1 MDLGRTE
8 NFEEP
13 EDPDAMAV
21 QVVRQ
26 LEDPTSYKLLTA
38 GDTGPE
44 IRRFQG
50 PEAYPESLAITKPT
64 SFEIVPP
71 AISNP
76 NDYEYLPGHFVARR
90 ILEIDSSIA
99 EKPLYTVRLQ
109 SGERETVSSIK
120 CFRLLIVLL

>member
-1 MDLGRTE
+1 MTLGRAE
-8 NFEEP
+8 DFEEP
-13 EDPDAMAV
+13 EDPDAMAA

-26 LEDPTSYKLLTA
+26 LEDPASYNLLTA

-44 IRRFQG
+44 IRHSQG
-50 PEAYPESLAITKPT
+50 AEASPESLAITKLP

-71 AISNP
+71 AVSNP

-90 ILEIDSSIA
+90 ILEIDPSTA

-109 SGERETVSSIK
+109 SGERETVSSIS
-120 CFRLLIVLL
+120 CFELLIVFV

>member
-1 MDLGRTE
+1 MYLGRTE
-8 NFEEP
+8 DSQEP
-13 EDPDAMAV
+13 EDPDAKAA

-26 LEDPTSYKLLTA
+26 LEDPASYKLLTA

-44 IRRFQG
+44 IRHFQG
-50 PEAYPESLAITKPT
+50 PEAFPESLAITKPS

-71 AISNP
+71 AVSNP

-90 ILEIDSSIA
+90 ILEIDSSTA

-109 SGERETVSSIK
+109 SGERETVSFII
-120 CFRLLIVLL
+120 CFRLLVVFL